1 MDESFTLM
9 LNVRAG
15 KTSAERKPKVEGDG
29 LGSRNG
35 AVGETGRENA
45 GKPCWFSSF
54 RGEPDDTAELRD
66 TPDKKEKGGSRR
78 G

>member
-15 KTSAERKPKVEGDG
+15 KTSAERKLKVEGDG

-45 GKPCWFSSF
+45 GRAMLVQFI
-54 RGEPDDTAELRD
+54 
-66 TPDKKEKGGSRR
+66 
-78 G
+78 